1 MNHDEA
7 LHAMHTL
14 GSSAAATWIGN
25 KISDDGTRLIQKC
38 TRCGQEEALELPAD
52 AVSAFRSGARGDA
65 LARLVPPFFDEQ
77 LFTWKRDF
85 QQAHKRCGNNRAA

>member
-1 MNHDEA
+1 MNRDET
-7 LHAMHTL
+7 LHALQIL

-85 QQAHKRCGNNRAA
+85 QQTHKGCGDNRAA